1 MADHNCLKEAEIASQ
16 GAIQGAI
23 LESLKDIKHGQER
36 FISVLETIASQ
47 GTKIGKLEK
56 DAEEAFIRLRKN
68 ELDINSQGVRIGFI
82 AALIAMVV
90 GYFTK
95 KFGG

>member
-1 MADHNCLKEAEIASQ
+1 MPDHKCEKEAEIASQ
-16 GAIQGAI
+16 GAIQGSI
-23 LESLKDIKHGQER
+23 LEALKDIKHGQER

-47 GTKIGKLEK
+47 GTKITKLEK
-56 DAEEAFIRLRKN
+56 DTDEVFIRLRKN
-68 ELDINSQGVRIGFI
+68 ELDINSQGVRIGLFS
-82 AALIAMVV
+82 ALIAMVV